1 MYHYIEDK
9 DFLKRMKSL
18 CSDIINQLVQS
29 INNDSVMTVEA
40 HLVGSGARNLI
51 TQNAKEPIDL
61 DYNLRV
67 LEVFGLVLTMAKLS
81 KNISENILIQF

>member
-29 INNDSVMTVEA
+29 VYSDRLEHT
-40 HLVGSGARNLI
+40 ARRFS
-51 TQNAKEPIDL
+51 A
-61 DYNLRV
+61 
-67 LEVFGLVLTMAKLS
+67 
-81 KNISENILIQF
+81 